1 MSPGP
6 TEYSVGSEGA
16 RGVSTEVTFSPGSK
30 LPVFLRVAWMLSL
43 RRDLG
48 SRDGG
53 SEAFP
58 RREPPWP
65 LVPLR
70 LSVFRFNINFA
81 FLHIIHQAVFIELFL
96 LQYAFYF
103 HLNLGKIRSL
113 KDNFRDNLVFLH

>member
-1 MSPGP
+1 
-6 TEYSVGSEGA
+6 
-16 RGVSTEVTFSPGSK
+16 
-30 LPVFLRVAWMLSL
+30 MLSL

-58 RREPPWP
+58 RREPPWS

-70 LSVFRFNINFA
+70 LSVFRFNVNFA

-96 LQYAFYF
+96 LQYAFCF
-103 HLNLGKIRSL
+103 RLNLGKIGSL
-113 KDNFRDNLVFLH
+113 KDNFRNNLVFLH